1 MQISM
6 KKRIKRFTTAFS
18 FVFALLVLLPFL
30 LLQFGTDNIKTSIK
44 IILSSL
50 IGYGV
55 ASPDTEI
62 VSQRL
67 VTPVGFSINQYASGL
82 GKVRFMAL
90 ADNGDLLASR
100 PLESDIVL
108 LKNDLDGDGMADA
121 QLTLLSGLTKPH
133 GVVIDDGWL
142 YVAESNGVGR
152 VAFDSATATIK
163 GDYQRIVNGLDDGGN
178 HWTKTINIGDDGW
191 VYLSQ
196 GSSCNVCDESDP
208 LRATIMRFK
217 KDGSEQAI
225 FATGLR
231 NSVGFDWAPWS
242 GDLYATD
249 NGRDLL
255 GDDYPPCEFN
265 KIEEGGFYGWP
276 YINGDGDLDPD
287 MGEGKESLLATSI
300 SPVHHFRAHNAPL
313 GMRFLRHTNDPEF
326 EKTALVALH
335 GSWNRSK
342 RDGYKVVSLHW
353 QEDGSF
359 IERDFVSGF
368 EMNDDV
374 IGRPVDIVEAKN
386 GTIYISDDYG
396 GTIYRV
402 SPQAA
407 MEGFAGFESE
417 STSTV
422 NNIDAQPVA
431 VVSDRDAKEVLSK
444 YISEQLETLTAQAK
458 TIYQQ
463 YQCASCHDPRMA
475 KPNRNIIEIKNIH
488 QRYSLEEL
496 ADYFV
501 TPTPPMPVY
510 PLDEQQREALAVFF
524 YELEVK

>member
-1 MQISM
+1 M
-6 KKRIKRFTTAFS
+6 KKLIKRLSTAFTL
-18 FVFALLVLLPFL
+18 FLILVVLLPLL
-30 LLQFGTDNIKTSIK
+30 LLQFGSDNIKTSIK

-50 IGYGV
+50 VGYGV
-55 ASPDTEI
+55 ASPDEQV

-67 VTPVGFSINQYASGL
+67 ITPVGFTINQYATEL

-90 ADNGDLLASR
+90 ADNGDLLVSR
-100 PLESDIVL
+100 PRENDIVL
-108 LKNDLDGDGMADA
+108 LKNDLDGDGLADA

-133 GVVIDDGWL
+133 GIAIDDNWL

-163 GDYQRIVNGLDDGGN
+163 GGYQRIVNDLDDSGN

-196 GSSCNVCDESDP
+196 GSSCNVCEESDP

-217 KDGSEQAI
+217 KDGSEQTV

-265 KIEEGGFYGWP
+265 KIVEGGFYGWP

-287 MGEGKESLLATSI
+287 LGAGKESLLATSI

-313 GMRFLRHTNDPEF
+313 GMRFLRHTSDPDY

-359 IERDFVSGF
+359 IEQDFVSGF
-368 EMNDDV
+368 ELNDDV

-386 GTIYISDDYG
+386 GTIYISDDYAG
-396 GTIYRV
+396 VIYRVRPQDEMDDFASIAQPSDNLEQVPAAVVDRDPNEILSTYTPEQLATLKTTAETIYR
-402 SPQAA
+402 
-407 MEGFAGFESE
+407 
-417 STSTV
+417 
-422 NNIDAQPVA
+422 
-431 VVSDRDAKEVLSK
+431 
-444 YISEQLETLTAQAK
+444 
-458 TIYQQ
+458 Q
-463 YQCASCHDPRMA
+463 YQCAGCHDPRMA
-475 KPNRNIIEIKNIH
+475 RSNRNIIEIKNIH
-488 QRYSLEEL
+488 ERYSLEEL
-496 ADYFV
+496 MDYFV

-510 PLDEQQREALAVFF
+510 PLNEQQREALAVYF
-524 YELEVK
+524 YGL